1 MQRAF
6 VADAAHELRTP
17 LTALRLQVKLAER
30 AQDGAERAEAF
41 ATLRNGLDRATHMVE
56 QLLTLAREEPSSVR
70 RETADV
76 DLGALASEVTGAH
89 APLAEAKNIDLGLA
103 RRETEVIIQGE
114 ARTIR
119 TLLSN
124 LVDNALRYTPSGGRV
139 DVSVYR
145 GDEGAV
151 AEIVDTGPGIP
162 AGELTRV
169 FDRFYRR
176 SGSDAPGSGLGLAIV
191 KSIADRHGA
200 RVALDE
206 SPEGHGLRA
215 RVVFPLS
222 QA

>member
-1 MQRAF
+1 
-6 VADAAHELRTP
+6 V
-17 LTALRLQVKLAER
+17 
-30 AQDGAERAEAF
+30 
-41 ATLRNGLDRATHMVE
+41 
-56 QLLTLAREEPSSVR
+56 
-70 RETADV
+70 
-76 DLGALASEVTGAH
+76 LASEVIGAH
-89 APLAEAKNIDLGLA
+89 APFAEARRIDLGLA
-103 RRETEVIIQGE
+103 RHEPDMVVRGE
-114 ARTIR
+114 AEPLR

-206 SPEGHGLRA
+206 GPGTRGLRA
-215 RVVFPLS
+215 RVVFPLR